1 MPTSLISTGV
11 QFPDNSTQNTGGIT
25 ITGPSL
31 SSNLIA
37 NTPNPSFIIT
47 QFDSY
52 TTYNISTTNGSVSR
66 SGNII
71 TYTPTVANTT
81 ANIIINGRTIG
92 PFNVIP
98 RGRDIFFNQTVL
110 LLQGDGTNGAQN
122 NTFLDNSTNNFTI
135 TRNGNTTQGT
145 FTPFSQ
151 NAGYWSNFFN
161 GTTDGLSVPK
171 TNIGNLSGNEFTIE
185 CLIYLTAY
193 ATPSSGIY
201 ISEIFSSHSFSSFD
215 GIEFYIK
222 GTSSSFTTIGVYA
235 TTAGT
240 IDREFSFTF
249 SLNTWYHLALTRT
262 SGGVYVIYVNGTSVG
277 TFTNAATWTDP
288 GPYTIG
294 RSNLNGY
301 EYPFPG
307 YISNYRIVIGSVVYS
322 STFTP
327 PIIPLTAITN
337 TKLLTCQSNRFVDN
351 SSFNSA
357 VTRVG
362 TPSVQPFSPFAPT
375 DAYST
380 SVNGGSM
387 YFDGTG
393 DFLSGTSNAALNA
406 GTGAFTFE
414 TWFYVQSFPYN
425 ATLMNTGTQ
434 TNGLQIGRRDS
445 GVVDWGVAQAGVA
458 WRLVSTTLPTTG
470 QWNHMVVVRDGSNN
484 MSLFLNGVRVA
495 TTSTAFTFTQ
505 NGFSVGSTCDG
516 YFSSTRYVVG
526 TAVYN
531 PTLTTLTVPTAPL
544 TAITNTSLLLN
555 GTNAGIFDNA
565 GKNNLETVGN
575 AQVSTSV
582 VKYGTGS
589 MAFDGNGDYLT
600 GPTSPQLAVGTG
612 NFTIE
617 CWINPTGAQSQYA
630 GIYAAR
636 NGSNVTLLC
645 FSGAFSPAGA
655 TIDGWLGSVVAC
667 ASNVTITS
675 GAWTHLAFV
684 RNNGVCVLYVN
695 GVAGFYSTTNTTNG
709 DSTLPNI
716 GRDSFDPTNRSFNG
730 YIDDLR
736 ITKGI
741 ARYTANFTPPTAA
754 FVDQ

>member
-1 MPTSLISTGV
+1 M
-11 QFPDNSTQNTGGIT
+11 
-25 ITGPSL
+25 L
-31 SSNLIA
+31 SHNLRRA
-37 NTPNPSFIIT
+37 VADEVTDPNFK
-47 QFDSY
+47 Q
-52 TTYNISTTNGSVSR
+52 VS
-66 SGNII
+66 
-71 TYTPTVANTT
+71 
-81 ANIIINGRTIG
+81 
-92 PFNVIP
+92 
-98 RGRDIFFNQTVL
+98 L
-110 LLQGDGTNGAQN
+110 LLHGDGTNGAQN
-122 NTFLDNSTNNFTI
+122 NTFLDSSTNNFTV

-193 ATPSSGIY
+193 ATPSSGLY
-201 ISEIFSSHSFSSFD
+201 TSEIFSSHSFSSFD
-215 GIEFYIK
+215 GIEFYVK
-222 GTSSSFTTIGVYA
+222 GTSSSFTTVGVYA

-249 SLNTWYHLALTRT
+249 SLNTWYHLAFTRT

-357 VTRVG
+357 VTSVG
-362 TPSVQPFSPFAPT
+362 TPSVQSFSPFTPIS
-375 DAYST
+375 AYST
-380 SVNGGSM
+380 GVNGGSM

-484 MSLFLNGVRVA
+484 MSLFLNGVRLA

-505 NGFSVGSTCDG
+505 NGFSVGSTCNG

-544 TAITNTSLLLN
+544 TAITNTQLLLN
-555 GTNAGIFDNA
+555 GTNAAIIDNT
-565 GKNNLETVGN
+565 GKNVLETASN
-575 AQVSTSV
+575 AQINTTIK
-582 VKYGTGS
+582 KYGTGS
-589 MAFDGNGDYLT
+589 LYLDGNGASYFGASGSANFVL
-600 GPTSPQLAVGTG
+600 GTG
-612 NFTIE
+612 DFTFEAWVYQTSRTDTFVLSATDGTTTGFLFYIA
-617 CWINPTGAQSQYA
+617 PTGQLQCQLGPSAVYQGS
-630 GIYAAR
+630 AATIALNQWVHVAVTR
-636 NGSNVTLLC
+636 QGTTLRFFSNGTLLGSITSSDNVTSIGQ
-645 FSGAFSPAGA
+645 F
-655 TIDGWLGSVVAC
+655 
-667 ASNVTITS
+667 
-675 GAWTHLAFV
+675 
-684 RNNGVCVLYVN
+684 R
-695 GVAGFYSTTNTTNG
+695 
-709 DSTLPNI
+709 I
-716 GRDSFDPTNRSFNG
+716 GRLRGGGIPAQAG

-736 ITKGI
+736 ITKGV
-741 ARYTANFTPPTAA
+741 ARYTANFTPPTET
-754 FVDQ
+754 FPNK